1 MSVSASPGES
11 TIPSEPIPSEAKEPV
26 SSTTARE
33 QEGPKKRTQLP
44 YFVAR
49 NNLNNLGVYHKQKR
63 GGNLKLTVVK
73 NGEGDLYALKKDIRD
88 ALQLREGEISV
99 NNVTRQIV
107 IRGHMKM
114 QVFNFLH
121 TMGF

>member
-26 SSTTARE
+26 SSTTQTE

-63 GGNLKLTVVK
+63 GGNLKLTLVK

-88 ALQLREGEISV
+88 ALQLREGDISV
-99 NNVTRQIV
+99 NMVTRQIV
-107 IRGHMKM
+107 IRGHIKM